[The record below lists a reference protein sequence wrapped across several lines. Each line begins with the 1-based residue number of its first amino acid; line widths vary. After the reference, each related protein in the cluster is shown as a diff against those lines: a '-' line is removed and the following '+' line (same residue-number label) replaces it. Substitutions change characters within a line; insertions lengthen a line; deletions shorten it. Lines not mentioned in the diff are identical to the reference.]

1 MPPISSTGVMIGS
14 TASNFHFQSATNSA
28 TIAMPAASAPLAP
41 ALTASQI
48 TSGNAMTTAS
58 SSAALPTRLHRNLM
72 SAPQLFLC
80 AKYATVSI
88 IRNVMT
94 MPGRMPARNS
104 WPIDTL
110 ATMP

>member
-1 MPPISSTGVMIGS
+1 
-14 TASNFHFQSATNSA
+14 
-28 TIAMPAASAPLAP
+28 
-41 ALTASQI
+41 
-48 TSGNAMTTAS
+48 
-58 SSAALPTRLHRNLM
+58 M

-88 IRNVMT
+88 ISTVITR
-94 MPGRMPARNS
+94 PGRMPARNS